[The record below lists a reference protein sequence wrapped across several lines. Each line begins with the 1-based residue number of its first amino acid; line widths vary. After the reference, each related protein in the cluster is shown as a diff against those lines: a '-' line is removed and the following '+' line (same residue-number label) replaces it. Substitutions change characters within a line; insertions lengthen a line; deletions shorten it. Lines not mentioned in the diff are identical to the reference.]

1 MRKPAM
7 LAPLMVAACSTVPT
21 DGAGPPLSGS
31 CRNEGLSAYVGQN
44 ATPETGGEI
53 MRKSGARVLRW
64 VPKGAII
71 TMEFS
76 ADRVTIYLDAN
87 NKIERVNCG

>member
-1 MRKPAM
+1 MRRLA
-7 LAPLMVAACSTVPT
+7 LFAPLLAAACATTP
-21 DGAGPPLSGS
+21 ANEPAPPLSGS
-31 CRNEGLSAYVGQN
+31 CRGDGLGVFIGQN

-53 MRKSGARVLRW
+53 MRISGARVLRW
-64 VPKGAII
+64 VPKGALI

-87 NKIERVNCG
+87 NRIERVNCG

>member
-1 MRKPAM
+1 MRKLAM
-7 LAPLMVAACSTVPT
+7 LAPLMVAACSTVPPE
-21 DGAGPPLSGS
+21 AASPPLSGS
-31 CRNEGLSAYVGQN
+31 CRDEGLGAYIGQD

-87 NKIERVNCG
+87 NKVERVSCG